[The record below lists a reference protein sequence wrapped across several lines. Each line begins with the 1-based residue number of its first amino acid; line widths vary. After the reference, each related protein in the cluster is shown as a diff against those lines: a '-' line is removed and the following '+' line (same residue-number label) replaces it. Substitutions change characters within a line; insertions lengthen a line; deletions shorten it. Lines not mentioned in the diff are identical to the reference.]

1 MMNEWLRKINSDH
14 IFQNDQEFPFD
25 FFIYSIKFCG
35 YKYCGYKYCGLCL
48 NWYFEFDLITN
59 YGTNLSLAA
68 LKRMLNFNAP
78 PLKNT
83 AAEPVWKV
91 K

>member
-1 MMNEWLRKINSDH
+1 MFLFS
-14 IFQNDQEFPFD
+14 
-25 FFIYSIKFCG
+25 
-35 YKYCGYKYCGLCL
+35 
-48 NWYFEFDLITN
+48 
-59 YGTNLSLAA
+59 AA

-91 K
+91 SLHLRFSYPLSIAF